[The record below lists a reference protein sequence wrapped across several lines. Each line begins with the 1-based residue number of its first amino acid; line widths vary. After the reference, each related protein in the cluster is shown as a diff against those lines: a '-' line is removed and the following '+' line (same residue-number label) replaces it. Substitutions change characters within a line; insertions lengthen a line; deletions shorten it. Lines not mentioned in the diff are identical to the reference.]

1 MFFFCFRQ
9 MTAYDMRISDW
20 SSDVCSSDLPCGVT
34 AIPVT
39 KPPWPRSSARTAS
52 PGASSA
58 RPQSP
63 ASNSLVD
70 VDRLANNGLTNSIH
84 QGKNQGQGAA
94 LGLGLLQ
101 NIVGIALPGHPTA
114 PAVAQDG
121 VDENGSASGRE
132 RGCQ

>member
-39 KPPWPRSSARTAS
+39 KPPWPRSSARTAP

-70 VDRLANNGLTNSIH
+70 VDRLANNGLTHSIH
-84 QGKNQGQGAA
+84 QGKNQGPGHA
-94 LGLGLLQ
+94 LAIGPLPNL
-101 NIVGIALPGHPTA
+101 VDIAQHGHPTA
-114 PAVAQDG
+114 AAAATDRV
-121 VDENGSASGRE
+121 VVKTVE
-132 RGCQ
+132 